1 MFGADEMLPKK
12 RKEVTAWVRDQQA
25 VGKVFSF
32 QRELAAYCRLDADV
46 HRQGVESFRK
56 DFVQTHGVD
65 PLHDLTIAQGCQQSS
80 VQNFLG
86 VPEDTMAAASVRPV
100 PVHSIEGE
108 SWLGHVENTEG
119 IDIEREW
126 RLPDIADRRG
136 RAPCHPHP
144 LLLPRVLL
152 ARPRLQRR

>member
-1 MFGADEMLPKK
+1 M
-12 RKEVTAWVRDQQA
+12 
-25 VGKVFSF
+25 
-32 QRELAAYCRLDADV
+32 AAYCRLDADV
-46 HRQGVESFRK
+46 LRQGVESFRMG
-56 DFVQTHGVD
+56 FVQTHGVD